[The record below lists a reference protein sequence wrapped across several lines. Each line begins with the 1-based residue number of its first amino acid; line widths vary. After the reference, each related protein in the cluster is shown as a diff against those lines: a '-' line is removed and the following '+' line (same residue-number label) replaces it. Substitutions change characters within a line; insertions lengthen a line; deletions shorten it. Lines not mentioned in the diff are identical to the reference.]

1 MDKKKVCVITG
12 TRAEYGL
19 LMQLLKELKNDIA
32 FDLQLIVTGMHLS
45 PEFGLTYKEII
56 KDGFKID
63 KKIEMILSGDTP
75 ADISK
80 SVGVGFFGFADAY
93 KELNPDLIIVL
104 GDRYELISAAYTA
117 NIFRIPV
124 CHIHGGECTEG
135 LIDEAT
141 RHSITKMSQLHMVAN
156 KTYLRRVKQL
166 GEQSSRIFLVGGMGI
181 DNIMKFKFLKKKDLE
196 KQLDFKFGNKNLLVT
211 FHPVTLEKNTSEVQI
226 KNLLKALDSFNDV
239 KLIFTKPNSD
249 TYGRKIIYI
258 IDEYVK
264 KNQDR
269 ACSFVSLGQLR
280 YLSTLKYVDGVVGN
294 SSSGLLEVPTY
305 KIGTVNI
312 GDRQRNRL
320 KAISVIDC
328 KPNEKN
334 ILRSIKKLY
343 SKSFQKKITKTINP
357 YGKGGSAKK
366 IIRILK
372 GLNYENLLIK
382 KFNDIK

>member
-19 LMQLLKELKNDIA
+19 LMQLLKELKNNIA

-45 PEFGLTYKEII
+45 PEFGLTVNEII
-56 KDGFKID
+56 KDGFKIN
-63 KKIEMILSGDTP
+63 KRIEMILSGDTP
-75 ADISK
+75 SDISK

-93 KELNPDLIIVL
+93 KDLNPDLIILL
-104 GDRYELISAAYTA
+104 GDRYELIPAAYTA

-156 KTYLRRVKQL
+156 KIYFKRVQQL
-166 GEQSSRIFLVGGMGI
+166 GEQKNRIFLVGGMGI
-181 DNIMKFKFLKKKDLE
+181 DNIKKFKFLKKKDLE
-196 KQLDFKFGNKNLLVT
+196 EQLNFKFGNKNLLIT
-211 FHPVTLEKNTSEVQI
+211 FHPVTLEKNTSEEQI
-226 KNLLKALDSFNDV
+226 KNLLKALDAFKDIR
-239 KLIFTKPNSD
+239 LIFTKPNSD
-249 TYGRKIIYI
+249 TYGRKIIYL

-269 ACSFVSLGQLR
+269 ASSFISLGQLK
-280 YLSTLKYVDGVVGN
+280 YLSVLKYVDGVVGN

-320 KAISVIDC
+320 KASSVIDC
-328 KPNEKN
+328 KPNEKD
-334 ILRSIKKLY
+334 IIKSLKKLY
-343 SKSFQKKITKTINP
+343 SKSFQKKIKKTTNP
-357 YGKGGSAKK
+357 YGNGGSAKK
-366 IIRILK
+366 IIKILK
-372 GLNYENLLIK
+372 SLNYDNLLIK
-382 KFNDIK
+382 KFYDIK